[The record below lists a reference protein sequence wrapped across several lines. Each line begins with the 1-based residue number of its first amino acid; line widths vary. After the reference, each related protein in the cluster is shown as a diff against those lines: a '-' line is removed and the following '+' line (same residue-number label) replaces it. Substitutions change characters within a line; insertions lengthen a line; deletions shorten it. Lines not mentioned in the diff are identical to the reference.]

1 MQMFSAICMTN
12 YGCHNLV
19 DKLMFTY
26 MMSTFQLC
34 LLAKRKITKGV
45 FTLAKYSFSPFI
57 STFVFSVVYET
68 CMQNNQAKKAREFA
82 QQLAG
87 KAARL
92 KFSSSIAFCV

>member
-34 LLAKRKITKGV
+34 LLAKRKKQ
-45 FTLAKYSFSPFI
+45 KEFSPWRNTPFPP
-57 STFVFSVVYET
+57 FLYLCF
-68 CMQNNQAKKAREFA
+68 
-82 QQLAG
+82 
-87 KAARL
+87 
-92 KFSSSIAFCV
+92 FSSL